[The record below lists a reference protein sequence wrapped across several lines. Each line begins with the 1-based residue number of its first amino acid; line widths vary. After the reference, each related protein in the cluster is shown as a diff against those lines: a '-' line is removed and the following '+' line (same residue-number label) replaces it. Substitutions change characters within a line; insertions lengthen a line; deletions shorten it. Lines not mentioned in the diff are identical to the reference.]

1 MECLNNDYCE
11 TSATAQQ
18 TKQVGSLVMLSNAIM
33 SLRGGDERAF
43 SDQQTNTKSFGLL
56 RVSGSEL
63 RVDLQVWGVLCVTS
77 FELNC
82 TLVYKK

>member
-33 SLRGGDERAF
+33 SLKGGDERAF
-43 SDQQTNTKSFGLL
+43 SCRCHISCLFRPANQHVEFWVAESFGFLTL
-56 RVSGSEL
+56 GGFASPGCIMS
-63 RVDLQVWGVLCVTS
+63 DVL
-77 FELNC
+77 
-82 TLVYKK
+82 